1 MFVELSR
8 KEYDELKPFLIAK
21 KVRYE
26 PSDCTCKGDI
36 TQYIHIEFSDLSP
49 ELVQAINKKID
60 QIVEKVSIG
69 VDLENSFVSPEKDEL
84 GSDSEKL
91 KTDDLFINNLKEDY
105 Q

>member
-8 KEYDELKPFLIAK
+8 KEYDELKPFLVAK
-21 KVRYE
+21 KIRYE

-49 ELVQAINKKID
+49 ELMHAINKKID
-60 QIVEKVSIG
+60 QIIDKVSVS
-69 VDLENSFVSPEKDEL
+69 VDLENSYDSPEIPNE
-84 GSDSEKL
+84 
-91 KTDDLFINNLKEDY
+91 LFINDLKEDY